1 MGMRERIRCANRAV
15 PVWGQMML
23 WILVDLALALD
34 LRPPS
39 VGWHLWRPAAL
50 YCSAAPDLPW
60 RCSHPCWSLPG
71 RRECACVTLHSPYPY
86 DAAGCL
92 YIGASRLFQF
102 VLRGRIFKKVT
113 NFRASSSSAVLLIK
127 KKGWRHEMGDG
138 APRRSWKRTAKPHS
152 SPTDPRT
159 AVCLLACWLPCVGR
173 GWRREGEE
181 RGPFVVD

>member
-138 APRRSWKRTAKPHS
+138 APRRSWLETYGQASLITHG
-152 SPTDPRT
+152 PTHG
-159 AVCLLACWLPCVGR
+159 CLFVGLLVAL
-173 GWRREGEE
+173 
-181 RGPFVVD
+181 RGPWVAARG